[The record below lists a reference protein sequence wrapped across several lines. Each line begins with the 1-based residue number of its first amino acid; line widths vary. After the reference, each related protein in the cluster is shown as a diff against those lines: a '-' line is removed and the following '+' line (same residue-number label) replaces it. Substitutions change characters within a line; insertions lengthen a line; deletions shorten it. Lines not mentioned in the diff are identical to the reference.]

1 MVIQISALKTRSYF
15 IFLHINIVSYA
26 FMSAGGPNIIVNGV
40 MITLKFKKTLS
51 IYIYIYELK
60 ILFFN

>member
-1 MVIQISALKTRSYF
+1 
-15 IFLHINIVSYA
+15 
-26 FMSAGGPNIIVNGV
+26 MSAGGPNIIVNGV